1 VKVLVKI
8 LKKKEDYDEKIDAI
22 RGIIKGDFRKAKEYL
37 VNQMMKYASNL
48 QFENAQIIKERLIF
62 LKIIRLKIRW

>member
-22 RGIIKGDFRKAKEYL
+22 RGIIKGDFRKAEYL
-37 VNQMMKYASNL
+37 VNQMMKYATNL
-48 QFENAQIIKERLIF
+48 QFEKLRSLRKDLIF